1 MAIVVLVIDLPT
13 WLVATA
19 GACALAVLVWQGR
32 ARTARRNS
40 ETAPEQVEDEWYV
53 VAEGPPDA
61 VDEAAPVVS
70 EGAPDDVA
78 DVAPVVGEW
87 APENATAAEDV
98 ADVAPEDVADV
109 APVLN
114 AAAAAPAPV
123 PDTTPAQYYYTPNGR
138 RVHTRCTCWGL
149 RNAKAIVVSPTHE
162 LSGKTKCHVCFL
174 G

>member
-1 MAIVVLVIDLPT
+1 MATVVLVIDLPT

-32 ARTARRNS
+32 ARTTRCNS
-40 ETAPEQVEDEWYV
+40 ETAPEQGEDDWYV

-70 EGAPDDVA
+70 EGAPEDVA
-78 DVAPVVGEW
+78 NVAPVVGEW
-87 APENATAAEDV
+87 APENA
-98 ADVAPEDVADV
+98 
-109 APVLN
+109 
-114 AAAAAPAPV
+114 AAAAPAPV
-123 PDTTPAQYYYTPNGR
+123 QFFYTPNGR

>member
-1 MAIVVLVIDLPT
+1 MATVVLVIDLPT

-40 ETAPEQVEDEWYV
+40 ETAPEQGEDEWYV

-70 EGAPDDVA
+70 EGAPEDVANVAPVVGEWAPENAA

-87 APENATAAEDV
+87 APENA
-98 ADVAPEDVADV
+98 
-109 APVLN
+109 
-114 AAAAAPAPV
+114 AAAAPAPV
-123 PDTTPAQYYYTPNGR
+123 QFFYTPNGR

>member
-1 MAIVVLVIDLPT
+1 MATVVLVIDLPT

-40 ETAPEQVEDEWYV
+40 ETAPEQGEDEWYV

-70 EGAPDDVA
+70 EGAPEDVA

-87 APENATAAEDV
+87 APENAAE
-98 ADVAPEDVADV
+98 
-109 APVLN
+109 
-114 AAAAAPAPV
+114 AAPAPV

-138 RVHTRCTCWGL
+138 RAHTRCTCWGL

>member
-1 MAIVVLVIDLPT
+1 MATVVLVIDLPT

-19 GACALAVLVWQGR
+19 GACALAVLVLQGR

-40 ETAPEQVEDEWYV
+40 ETAPEQGEDDWYV

-70 EGAPDDVA
+70 EGAPEDVA

-87 APENATAAEDV
+87 APENA
-98 ADVAPEDVADV
+98 
-109 APVLN
+109 
-114 AAAAAPAPV
+114 AAAAPAPV
-123 PDTTPAQYYYTPNGR
+123 QFFYTPNGR

>member
-40 ETAPEQVEDEWYV
+40 ETAPEQGEDDWYV

-70 EGAPDDVA
+70 EGAPEDVA

-87 APENATAAEDV
+87 APENA
-98 ADVAPEDVADV
+98 
-109 APVLN
+109 
-114 AAAAAPAPV
+114 AAAAPAPV
-123 PDTTPAQYYYTPNGR
+123 QFFYTPNGR

>member
-1 MAIVVLVIDLPT
+1 MAIVLVIDLPT

-40 ETAPEQVEDEWYV
+40 ETAPEQREDDWYV

-87 APENATAAEDV
+87 APENAAE
-98 ADVAPEDVADV
+98 
-109 APVLN
+109 
-114 AAAAAPAPV
+114 AAPAPV

-138 RVHTRCTCWGL
+138 RVHTRCTCRGL
-149 RNAKAIVVSPTHE
+149 RNAKAIVV
-162 LSGKTKCHVCFL
+162 
-174 G
+174 

>member
-1 MAIVVLVIDLPT
+1 MATVVLVIDLPT

-32 ARTARRNS
+32 AQTARRNS
-40 ETAPEQVEDEWYV
+40 ETAPEQGEDEWYV

-70 EGAPDDVA
+70 EGAPEDVA

-87 APENATAAEDV
+87 APENA
-98 ADVAPEDVADV
+98 
-109 APVLN
+109 
-114 AAAAAPAPV
+114 AAAAPAPV
-123 PDTTPAQYYYTPNGR
+123 QFFYTPNGR

>member
-1 MAIVVLVIDLPT
+1 MATVVLVIDLPT

-32 ARTARRNS
+32 AQTARRNS
-40 ETAPEQVEDEWYV
+40 ETAPEQGEDDWYV

-70 EGAPDDVA
+70 EGAPEDVA
-78 DVAPVVGEW
+78 NVAPVVGEW
-87 APENATAAEDV
+87 APENAAE
-98 ADVAPEDVADV
+98 
-109 APVLN
+109 
-114 AAAAAPAPV
+114 AAPAPV

>member
-40 ETAPEQVEDEWYV
+40 ETAPEQGEDEWYV

-70 EGAPDDVA
+70 EGAPEDVA

-87 APENATAAEDV
+87 APENA
-98 ADVAPEDVADV
+98 
-109 APVLN
+109 
-114 AAAAAPAPV
+114 AAAAPAPV
-123 PDTTPAQYYYTPNGR
+123 QFFYTPNGR

>member
-1 MAIVVLVIDLPT
+1 MATVVLVIDLPT

-32 ARTARRNS
+32 ARTTRCNS
-40 ETAPEQVEDEWYV
+40 ETAPEQGEDDWYV

-70 EGAPDDVA
+70 EGAPEDVA
-78 DVAPVVGEW
+78 EVAPVVGEW
-87 APENATAAEDV
+87 APENAAE
-98 ADVAPEDVADV
+98 
-109 APVLN
+109 
-114 AAAAAPAPV
+114 AAPAPV

>member
-1 MAIVVLVIDLPT
+1 MATVVLVIDLPT

-32 ARTARRNS
+32 ARTTRCNS
-40 ETAPEQVEDEWYV
+40 ETAPEQGEDDWYV

-70 EGAPDDVA
+70 EGAPEDVA
-78 DVAPVVGEW
+78 NVAPVVGEW
-87 APENATAAEDV
+87 APENAAE
-98 ADVAPEDVADV
+98 
-109 APVLN
+109 
-114 AAAAAPAPV
+114 AAPAPV

>member
-1 MAIVVLVIDLPT
+1 MATVVLVIDLPT

-32 ARTARRNS
+32 ARTTRCNS
-40 ETAPEQVEDEWYV
+40 ETAPEQGEDDWYV

-70 EGAPDDVA
+70 EGAPEDVA

-87 APENATAAEDV
+87 APENA
-98 ADVAPEDVADV
+98 
-109 APVLN
+109 
-114 AAAAAPAPV
+114 AAAAPAPV
-123 PDTTPAQYYYTPNGR
+123 QFYYTPNGR

>member
-19 GACALAVLVWQGR
+19 CACALAVLVWQGR
-32 ARTARRNS
+32 ARTTRCNS
-40 ETAPEQVEDEWYV
+40 ETAPEQGEDDWYV

-70 EGAPDDVA
+70 EGAPEDVA

-87 APENATAAEDV
+87 APENA
-98 ADVAPEDVADV
+98 
-109 APVLN
+109 
-114 AAAAAPAPV
+114 AAAAPAPV
-123 PDTTPAQYYYTPNGR
+123 QFFYTPNGR

-162 LSGKTKCHVCFL
+162 LNGKTKCHVCFL

>member
-1 MAIVVLVIDLPT
+1 MATVVLVIDLPT

-40 ETAPEQVEDEWYV
+40 ETAPEQGEDDWYV

-70 EGAPDDVA
+70 EGAPEDVA

-87 APENATAAEDV
+87 APENA
-98 ADVAPEDVADV
+98 
-109 APVLN
+109 
-114 AAAAAPAPV
+114 AAAAPAPV
-123 PDTTPAQYYYTPNGR
+123 QFFYTPNGR